1 MCFYHL
7 MHEFIQM
14 RCLPVALDGLIL
26 LEIYGRMEICVVILD
41 VFSDVSVCRFLREGQ
56 IFWNDSHIVRDNTE
70 G

>member
-7 MHEFIQM
+7 MHELIQM
-14 RCLPVALDGLIL
+14 RCLPVVLDGLIL

-56 IFWNDSHIVRDNTE
+56 IF
-70 G
+70 

>member
-1 MCFYHL
+1 

-14 RCLPVALDGLIL
+14 RCLPVVLDGLIL

-56 IFWNDSHIVRDNTE
+56 IF
-70 G
+70 